1 MDQGRNQRRD
11 LKNNLETNV
20 SENMTIKDIWNA
32 AKAAVRGNF
41 IYNDT
46 ILLQKT
52 RKPPN
57 EQPNVT
63 HKATREK
70 KT

>member
-1 MDQGRNQRRD
+1 
-11 LKNNLETNV
+11 
-20 SENMTIKDIWNA
+20 MTIKVIQKA

-46 ILLQKT
+46 ILIQKT

-57 EQPNVT
+57 EQPNIT
-63 HKATREK
+63 HKATREG

>member
-1 MDQGRNQRRD
+1 
-11 LKNNLETNV
+11 
-20 SENMTIKDIWNA
+20 MTIKDIWNA

-57 EQPNVT
+57 EQPNIT
-63 HKATREK
+63 HKATREIRTS
-70 KT
+70 KTLSLQKERNHKDQC